1 MLTKA
6 AERMV
11 EQELSDAKKASILIG
26 VRTKDE
32 QFISGSIHD
41 DPHNDDLG
49 NAVFEIGSTT
59 KTFTS
64 LLLAK
69 CILAN
74 KVSLDEPVASYKPE
88 YKRALTHNG
97 KEVTFRNLSTHL
109 SGLPREDMKT
119 IRHSVKKNKDARD
132 NPYKYFTKTNLNQ
145 FFLDFDLKQEIN
157 KKWRYSNVGIGLLG
171 NTLADI
177 LGVSYEEA
185 IQSEILA
192 PLGMNDTFV
201 TGTEEQQQRYVQAY
215 NKKSEPVPPMVLPG
229 MNGAGALKS
238 TLRDMLRYVDHQ
250 MGLVN
255 SPLREEI
262 ELTQHI
268 QAQTKWKEFHMGL
281 GWFIETKKWSP
292 YPIIHHGGTTMGFHT
307 YCGFMKETQTGIV
320 ICSTIQLKALRMV
333 KMLLNLT
340 GGVNENIAKEI
351 FSQSEFLK

>member
-1 MLTKA
+1 MERLESMSRMKGRRGGALLLTKA

-119 IRHSVKKNKDARD
+119 IRHSVKKIKMRVIIR
-132 NPYKYFTKTNLNQ
+132 TNTSR
-145 FFLDFDLKQEIN
+145 KRISIN
-157 KKWRYSNVGIGLLG
+157 S
-171 NTLADI
+171 
-177 LGVSYEEA
+177 
-185 IQSEILA
+185 
-192 PLGMNDTFV
+192 F
-201 TGTEEQQQRYVQAY
+201 
-215 NKKSEPVPPMVLPG
+215 
-229 MNGAGALKS
+229 S
-238 TLRDMLRYVDHQ
+238 T
-250 MGLVN
+250 
-255 SPLREEI
+255 SI
-262 ELTQHI
+262 
-268 QAQTKWKEFHMGL
+268 
-281 GWFIETKKWSP
+281 
-292 YPIIHHGGTTMGFHT
+292 
-307 YCGFMKETQTGIV
+307 
-320 ICSTIQLKALRMV
+320 
-333 KMLLNLT
+333 
-340 GGVNENIAKEI
+340 
-351 FSQSEFLK
+351 